1 MKSVIILAL
10 LALAISSDI
19 IMVGDSRTYLL
30 AQDLF
35 PIFQGYD
42 LVTTDHPVYYGKHTV
57 RFDCKPGAR
66 IYDFKSGTLL
76 GNFLEK
82 LLRSSA
88 GSYVFLWVGVNNVNV
103 PSSYQETLGLYVS
116 LAKKYRAVNFIVFS
130 IPGVND
136 RLIAGHHPA
145 TNQLVMQYNNY
156 MRAGINAYSQV
167 LRNLRY
173 VDIVNPANPLVTT
186 DGYDINP
193 YLDEIG
199 LHFNAIACK
208 YFFDKMI
215 QYLPDK

>member
-1 MKSVIILAL
+1 MKSIIILAL
-10 LALAISSDI
+10 LSLAISSDI

-42 LVTTDHPVYYGKHTV
+42 LVTTDHPVYYGKHSV
-57 RFDCKPGAR
+57 RFDCIPGAR

-82 LLRSSA
+82 LLQSSA
-88 GSYVFLWVGVNNVNV
+88 GSYVFLWVGVNNVDI

-116 LAKKYRAVNFIVFS
+116 LAKKYRSVNFIVFS
-130 IPGVND
+130 IPGVNEH
-136 RLIAGHHPA
+136 LIAGHHPA
-145 TNQLVMQYNNY
+145 TNQLVMKYNNY
-156 MRAGINAYSQV
+156 MRAGINAYSQI

-173 VDIVNPANPLVTT
+173 VDLVNPANPTITT

-199 LHFNAIACK
+199 LHFNAVACQ
-208 YFFDKMI
+208 YFFNRMI